1 MARKQINFSI
11 NPLFS
16 GPSLGERNRS
26 GSPYRELRLEDIDVD
41 PDQPRRHFDEAAL
54 SELAES
60 IKTHGVICPILVKP
74 VEGGTFRII
83 AGERRF
89 RATKMAGLATI
100 PAVVDQDDGE
110 EQAILAKQLVENL
123 QRSDLTPTE
132 RALAIGQLKDVNSWS
147 IREIASNLGISK
159 GMVQR
164 SLEILTLPDDL
175 KLALDEGKPESK
187 VLLLAKI
194 ENRELREG
202 LLQKIDELTRDLLET
217 EISKLTG
224 GEAAEVE
231 TYHGGTKS
239 TEKQRHT
246 SPEDQRISEELQRNL
261 GTRVEI
267 ARKKGNAQQGKIQ
280 IDFYSDDDLRNIFAK
295 LIA

>member
-54 SELAES
+54 SELADS
-60 IKTHGVICPILVKP
+60 IKAHGVICPILVKP
-74 VEGGTFRII
+74 VDGGTFRII
-83 AGERRF
+83 AGERRY
-89 RATKMAGLATI
+89 RAARIAGLTTI
-100 PAVVDQDDGE
+100 PAVVDQNDGE
-110 EQAILAKQLVENL
+110 NQAILAKQLVENL

-132 RALAIGQLKDVNSWS
+132 RALAIGQLKDVNNWS

-175 KLALDEGKPESK
+175 KAALDEGKPESK
-187 VLLLAKI
+187 VLLLSKVH
-194 ENRELREG
+194 NRELRQA
-202 LLQKIDELTRDLLET
+202 LLLKVDELTRDILEL
-217 EISKLTG
+217 EIEKVVDGSSSDS
-224 GEAAEVE
+224 
-231 TYHGGTKS
+231 YHGGTKAN
-239 TEKQRHT
+239 EKNKT
-246 SPEDQRISEELQRNL
+246 SSPEDLRISEELQRNL

-267 ARKKGNAQQGKIQ
+267 IRKKGNSQQGKIQ
-280 IDFYSDDDLRNIFAK
+280 IDFYSDDDLRNIFTK

>member
-54 SELAES
+54 SELADS
-60 IKTHGVICPILVKP
+60 IKAHGVICPILVKP
-74 VEGGTFRII
+74 VDGGTFRII
-83 AGERRF
+83 AGERRY
-89 RATKMAGLATI
+89 RAARIAGLTTI
-100 PAVVDQDDGE
+100 PAVVDQNDGE
-110 EQAILAKQLVENL
+110 NQAILAKQLVENL

-132 RALAIGQLKDVNSWS
+132 RALAIGQLKDVNNWS

-175 KLALDEGKPESK
+175 KAALDEGKPESK
-187 VLLLAKI
+187 VLLLSKVQ
-194 ENRELREG
+194 NRELRQA
-202 LLQKIDELTRDLLET
+202 LLLKVDELTRDILEL
-217 EISKLTG
+217 EIEKVVDGSSNDS
-224 GEAAEVE
+224 
-231 TYHGGTKS
+231 YHGGTKVN
-239 TEKQRHT
+239 EKNKT
-246 SPEDQRISEELQRNL
+246 SSPEDLRISEELQRNL

-267 ARKKGNAQQGKIQ
+267 IRKKGNSQQGKIQ
-280 IDFYSDDDLRNIFAK
+280 IDFYSDDDLRNIFTK